1 MTSSSYMA
9 GRKKYARPQAML
21 WSENPGTLSNGIY
34 VPTGYEIN
42 SDKTGITST
51 DDFLILSDHNRSE
64 INMSTQRIEQRKRMA
79 NGTMRS
85 YHIADKL
92 QVSVSWQMLPSRS
105 HSAYPAFNQTTGISP
120 SGNPVTYNNPSTD
133 ATINATEY
141 TADGGAGGVEML
153 NWYENHTGPFWVFF
167 AYDKY
172 TNFGNDNNARAH
184 LSEYNQVMQMYITSF
199 DYSIVKRGQP
209 FVTGYDE
216 NGLPIRS
223 GGHDMWNVSV
233 SMEEV

>member
-1 MTSSSYMA
+1 MTSASYIS

-21 WSENPGTLSNGIY
+21 WSESSGILSEGLYI
-34 VPTGYEIN
+34 PTGYEIN

-51 DDFLILSDHNRSE
+51 DDFLILSDHNRGE
-64 INMSTQRIEQRKRMA
+64 ISVNTERIEQRKRMA

-92 QVSVSWQMLPSRS
+92 QISTSWSLLPSRS
-105 HSAYPAFNQTTGISP
+105 HSVYPAFNQSTGISP
-120 SGNPVTYNNPSTD
+120 YNDGISGE
-133 ATINATEY
+133 AIEATEY
-141 TADGGAGGVEML
+141 TSDGGAGGVEML
-153 NWYENHTGPFWVFF
+153 NWYEDHKGPFWVFL

-172 TNFGNDNNARAH
+172 SNFGNDNPGRSH
-184 LSEYNQVMQMYITSF
+184 LSQYNQIVQMYISNF
-199 DYSIVKRGQP
+199 NYSVVKRGQP
-209 FVTGYDE
+209 FVTGYDV

-233 SMEEV
+233 SLEEV